1 MSLSGYNAQNSIVV
15 VIVYLFDSICSVFC
29 FVVIYDI
36 IIKISGYSERGENNM
51 DKSKKEQG
59 KKCFIITP
67 IGDSA
72 SDTFRMAKGV
82 IESVIKPVLTQ
93 NGYDDIKPSYE
104 INQTGMIN
112 TQIISR
118 IMDDDLVIANLTGN
132 NPNVMYELCL
142 RHVTA
147 KPIIH
152 ICQSGTVLPFDIKD
166 NRTIFYKDD
175 MLGAH
180 ELMSQLESFVKE
192 IDYEKEYVDNPI
204 YNAQRMGKLLKEVPA
219 DSKNKVEIE
228 LLQNILEQ
236 ISTLKITSN
245 RDDTTPN
252 ANNNR
257 NSKMYLIEILQSD
270 VKADINVFWQELCTY
285 IKAHDYSI
293 VLDEQGKILCI
304 SGGKLSENFL
314 RQFVFSISKKYG
326 VTTRMNIIG

>member
-1 MSLSGYNAQNSIVV
+1 
-15 VIVYLFDSICSVFC
+15 
-29 FVVIYDI
+29 
-36 IIKISGYSERGENNM
+36 M

-82 IESVIKPVLTQ
+82 IESVIKPVLNQ

-180 ELMSQLESFVKE
+180 ELMSKLESFVKE
-192 IDYEKEYVDNPI
+192 IDYKKEYVDNPI

-219 DSKNKVEIE
+219 DSE
-228 LLQNILEQ
+228 
-236 ISTLKITSN
+236 
-245 RDDTTPN
+245 
-252 ANNNR
+252 NNVQ
-257 NSKMYLIEILQSD
+257 IEILQS
-270 VKADINVFWQELCTY
+270 I
-285 IKAHDYSI
+285 
-293 VLDEQGKILCI
+293 
-304 SGGKLSENFL
+304 LSELDNVKIQL
-314 RQFVFSISKKYG
+314 SKVQKVEVARAIPVQARLAAEQMQKRRLAPDGTKIY
-326 VTTRMNIIG
+326 NPNYS

>member
-1 MSLSGYNAQNSIVV
+1 
-15 VIVYLFDSICSVFC
+15 
-29 FVVIYDI
+29 
-36 IIKISGYSERGENNM
+36 M

-104 INQTGMIN
+104 INQSGMIN
-112 TQIISR
+112 TQIINR
-118 IMDDDLVIANLTGN
+118 IIDDDLVIANLTGN

-152 ICQSGTVLPFDIKD
+152 ICQSGTTLPFDIKD
-166 NRTIFYKDD
+166 NRTIFYEND

-180 ELMSQLESFVKE
+180 ELMSQLELFVKD
-192 IDYEKEYVDNPI
+192 IDYTKECVDNPI

-219 DSKNKVEIE
+219 DSENKVEIE

-236 ISTLKITSN
+236 IGALKMPLDREIVLG
-245 RDDTTPN
+245 P
-252 ANNNR
+252 AALV
-257 NSKMYLIEILQSD
+257 NSKTHKFYVIRMNEDDFSLYEKVEDSLDVELGKYNLIKIKRSG
-270 VKADINVFWQELCTY
+270 TY
-285 IKAHDYSI
+285 ITYSN
-293 VLDEQGKILCI
+293 
-304 SGGKLSENFL
+304 SGG
-314 RQFVFSISKKYG
+314 IPD
-326 VTTRMNIIG
+326 NIIRKIIERVADELKVVLEITGSAFYN